1 MLTCQSN
8 RFVDNSANNLTL
20 TRTGIVQTQ
29 SFNPLQ
35 LNTGQ
40 SYYFSGASDYL
51 LSANT
56 PTGNTFVVGTG
67 NFTLEGWVYTQSTA
81 AQGIFDLRA
90 TTTSTSPYIYTTN
103 TTNPAG
109 LHVSGDSEFEGDI
122 KRTKYLKKLFRKYKK
137 SNILKERLILNH
149 IILIYNVFG
158 VEAATRILFFR
169 IDERDYDILKTFLLY
184 LNYMPDRVEGING
197 KNIDSSTIMVDM
209 NIAEILRKL

>member
-1 MLTCQSN
+1 MFDDLNDENFLIYAMKSY
-8 RFVDNSANNLTL
+8 NSPHC
-20 TRTGIVQTQ
+20 IM
-29 SFNPLQ
+29 
-35 LNTGQ
+35 
-40 SYYFSGASDYL
+40 
-51 LSANT
+51 
-56 PTGNTFVVGTG
+56 
-67 NFTLEGWVYTQSTA
+67 
-81 AQGIFDLRA
+81 
-90 TTTSTSPYIYTTN
+90 
-103 TTNPAG
+103 
-109 LHVSGDSEFEGDI
+109 SEFEGDI